1 MNYAIINIERQA
13 NDGLVTKVEWAVT
26 YVDQR
31 EYASTEGVVELERGD
46 TFTPFDELSE
56 ETVLTWV
63 FAKIDRTEIE
73 QSLKDKVDLKLQN
86 KALPSVLT
94 GMPWAAE

>member
-1 MNYAIINIERQA
+1 
-13 NDGLVTKVEWAVT
+13 
-26 YVDQR
+26 
-31 EYASTEGVVELERGD
+31 
-46 TFTPFDELSE
+46 
-56 ETVLTWV
+56 V
-63 FAKIDRTEIE
+63 FAKIDRTGIE